1 MINKIK
7 MKTKFKNV
15 IRLYCNQKLSL
26 NNIIVLNKTD
36 THYLKNVM
44 RCKKNDQI
52 NLFNE
57 NDQEFYCKILE
68 IKKYE
73 TILEIF
79 ELSTN
84 TEIINDIFL
93 IFSLVKRNKM
103 DFIIQKATE
112 LGVRKI
118 FPILTERSSIR
129 DINPSRMVAIA
140 KEASEQS
147 NRISIPEISNLMT
160 IQELLEQW
168 DKKRSILYADE
179 ILKINKNLTIL
190 NRKNFVK
197 SSLLVGPEG
206 GFSQEEN
213 DMLKTYKYV
222 FPISFGE
229 TILRSDTAAIVGLSY
244 LNIINSSYKIN

>member
-1 MINKIK
+1 

-15 IRLYCNQKLSL
+15 IRLYCNQKLSI

-93 IFSLVKRNKM
+93 IFSLVKKNKV

>member
-1 MINKIK
+1 
-7 MKTKFKNV
+7 MKRKCKNI
-15 IRLYCNQKLSL
+15 IRLHCNQKLSL
-26 NNIIVLNKTD
+26 NKLLVLNKSD
-36 THYLKNVM
+36 SHYLKNVM
-44 RCKKNDQI
+44 RCKENDQI

-57 NDQEFYCKILE
+57 NDGEFYSEILE
-68 IKKYE
+68 IKKHE
-73 TILEIF
+73 IILEIF
-79 ELSTN
+79 KLSTN
-84 TEIINDIFL
+84 TEIINDISL
-93 IFSLVKRNKM
+93 IFSLVKKNKI

-112 LGVRKI
+112 MGVKKI

-129 DINPSRMVAIA
+129 NINTTRMYAIA

-147 NRISIPEISNLMT
+147 NRISIPEISNLQT
-160 IQELLEQW
+160 IQELLKNW
-168 DKKRSILYADE
+168 DKNRSILYADE

-197 SSLLVGPEG
+197 SSLLIGPEG
-206 GFSQEEN
+206 GFSSEEN
-213 DMLKTYKYV
+213 DMLKTYKFV

>member
-1 MINKIK
+1 
-7 MKTKFKNV
+7 MKTKFKKV

-57 NDQEFYCKILE
+57 NDQEFFSKILE

-93 IFSLVKRNKM
+93 IFSLVKKNKM

-160 IQELLEQW
+160 MQELLEQW

-206 GFSQEEN
+206 GFSPEEN

>member
-1 MINKIK
+1 

-57 NDQEFYCKILE
+57 NDQEFLSKILE

-79 ELSTN
+79 ELSNN

-93 IFSLVKRNKM
+93 IFSLVKKNKM

-129 DINPSRMVAIA
+129 DINTSRMVAIA

-206 GFSQEEN
+206 GFSPEEN

-229 TILRSDTAAIVGLSY
+229 TILRSDTAVIVGLSY

>member
-1 MINKIK
+1 
-7 MKTKFKNV
+7 MKRKCKNI
-15 IRLYCNQKLSL
+15 IRLHCNQKLSL
-26 NNIIVLNKTD
+26 NKLLVLNKSD

-44 RCKKNDQI
+44 RCKENDQI

-57 NDQEFYCKILE
+57 NDGEFYSEILE
-68 IKKYE
+68 IKKHE
-73 TILEIF
+73 IILEIF
-79 ELSTN
+79 KLSTN
-84 TEIINDIFL
+84 TEIINDISL
-93 IFSLVKRNKM
+93 IFSLVKKNKM

-112 LGVRKI
+112 MGVKKI

-129 DINPSRMVAIA
+129 NINTTRMYAIA

-147 NRISIPEISNLMT
+147 NRISIPEISNLQT
-160 IQELLEQW
+160 IQELLKNW
-168 DKKRSILYADE
+168 DKNRSILYADE

-197 SSLLVGPEG
+197 SSLLIGPEG
-206 GFSQEEN
+206 GFSLEEN
-213 DMLKTYKYV
+213 DMLKTYKFV

-244 LNIINSSYKIN
+244 LNILNSSYKIN

>member
-1 MINKIK
+1 
-7 MKTKFKNV
+7 MKRKCKNI
-15 IRLYCNQKLSL
+15 IRLHCNQKLSL
-26 NNIIVLNKTD
+26 NKLLVLNKSD

-44 RCKKNDQI
+44 RCKESDQI

-57 NDQEFYCKILE
+57 NDGEFYSEILE
-68 IKKYE
+68 IKKNK
-73 TILEIF
+73 IFVEIF
-79 ELSTN
+79 KLSTN
-84 TEIINDIFL
+84 TEVINDIFL
-93 IFSLVKRNKM
+93 IFSLVKKNKM

-147 NRISIPEISNLMT
+147 NRISIPEISNLQT
-160 IQELLEQW
+160 IQELLKNW
-168 DKKRSILYADE
+168 DKNRSILYADE

-244 LNIINSSYKIN
+244 LNILNSSYKIN

>member
-1 MINKIK
+1 

-57 NDQEFYCKILE
+57 NDQEFYSKILE

-93 IFSLVKRNKM
+93 IFSLVKKNKM

-129 DINPSRMVAIA
+129 DINPSRMIAIA

-160 IQELLEQW
+160 MQELLEQW

-179 ILKINKNLTIL
+179 ILKTNKNLTIL

-206 GFSQEEN
+206 GFSPEEN

-244 LNIINSSYKIN
+244 LNIINSSYKINL

>member
-1 MINKIK
+1 

-15 IRLYCNQKLSL
+15 IILYCNQKLSL

-52 NLFNE
+52 NLFND
-57 NDQEFYCKILE
+57 NDQVFYSKILE

-93 IFSLVKRNKM
+93 IFSLVKKNKM

-147 NRISIPEISNLMT
+147 NRISIPQISNLMT

-190 NRKNFVK
+190 SRKNFVK

>member
-1 MINKIK
+1 

-57 NDQEFYCKILE
+57 NDQEFLSKILE

-79 ELSTN
+79 ELSNN

-93 IFSLVKRNKM
+93 IFSLVKKNKM

-129 DINPSRMVAIA
+129 GINPSRMVAIA

-160 IQELLEQW
+160 MQELLEQW

-206 GFSQEEN
+206 GFSPEEN
-213 DMLKTYKYV
+213 NMLKTYKYV

-229 TILRSDTAAIVGLSY
+229 TILRTDTATIVGLSY

>member
-1 MINKIK
+1 MK
-7 MKTKFKNV
+7 MKFKKI
-15 IRLYCNQKLSL
+15 IRLYCSQKLSL
-26 NNIIVLNKTD
+26 NNIIVLNKSD

-44 RCKKNDQI
+44 RCKENDQV

-57 NDQEFYCKILE
+57 NDNEFNCKILK

-73 TILEIF
+73 VTLEII

-93 IFSLVKRNKM
+93 IFSLVKKNKI

-112 LGVRKI
+112 LGIKKI
-118 FPILTERSSIR
+118 FPILTERSSVR
-129 DINPSRMVAIA
+129 NINISRMYTIA

-147 NRISIPEISNLMT
+147 NRISIPEISNLQT
-160 IQELLEQW
+160 LQDLL
-168 DKKRSILYADE
+168 KKWNKSRSILYADE

-206 GFSQEEN
+206 GFTREEN
-213 DMLKTYKYV
+213 DMLKTYKFV

-244 LNIINSSYKIN
+244 LNIINSSYKLN

>member
-1 MINKIK
+1 

-57 NDQEFYCKILE
+57 NDQEFFSKILE
-68 IKKYE
+68 IKKYK

-93 IFSLVKRNKM
+93 IFSLVKKNKM

-129 DINPSRMVAIA
+129 GINPSRMVAIA

-147 NRISIPEISNLMT
+147 NRISIPEISNLQT
-160 IQELLEQW
+160 IQELLKQW

-206 GFSQEEN
+206 GFSPEEN

-244 LNIINSSYKIN
+244 LNIINSNYKIN

>member
-1 MINKIK
+1 

-57 NDQEFYCKILE
+57 NDQEFYSKILE

-79 ELSTN
+79 ELSNN

-93 IFSLVKRNKM
+93 IFSLVKKNKM

-129 DINPSRMVAIA
+129 DINTSRMVAIA

-147 NRISIPEISNLMT
+147 NRISVPEISNLMT

-206 GFSQEEN
+206 GFSPEEN

>member
-1 MINKIK
+1 

-57 NDQEFYCKILE
+57 NDNEFFSKILE

-79 ELSTN
+79 ESSPN
-84 TEIINDIFL
+84 TEIINDIYL
-93 IFSLVKRNKM
+93 IFSVVKKNKI

-112 LGVRKI
+112 LGVKKI

-129 DINPSRMVAIA
+129 NINKSRMYAIA

-147 NRISIPEISNLMT
+147 NRISIPEISNLQT
-160 IQELLEQW
+160 IQELLEKW
-168 DKKRSILYADE
+168 NSNRSILYADE
-179 ILKINKNLTIL
+179 ILKINQNLTML

-206 GFSQEEN
+206 GFSLEEN
-213 DMLKTYKYV
+213 NMLKTYKFV
-222 FPISFGE
+222 FPISFGK

-244 LNIINSSYKIN
+244 LNIMNSSYKIN

>member
-1 MINKIK
+1 
-7 MKTKFKNV
+7 MKTKYKNV

-44 RCKKNDQI
+44 RCKKKDQI

-57 NDQEFYCKILE
+57 NDKEFYSKILE
-68 IKKYE
+68 INKYK

-93 IFSLVKRNKM
+93 IFSLVKKNKM

-118 FPILTERSSIR
+118 FPILTERSSLR
-129 DINPSRMVAIA
+129 DINISRMFAIA

-160 IQELLEQW
+160 IQELLKQW

-197 SSLLVGPEG
+197 SSLLIGPEG
-206 GFSQEEN
+206 GFSSEEN
-213 DMLKTYKYV
+213 DMLKTYKFV
-222 FPISFGE
+222 FPISFGQ

>member
-1 MINKIK
+1 
-7 MKTKFKNV
+7 MKTKSKNV

-57 NDQEFYCKILE
+57 NDQEFYSKILE

-93 IFSLVKRNKM
+93 IFSLVKKNKM

-147 NRISIPEISNLMT
+147 NRISIPEISNLQT
-160 IQELLEQW
+160 IQELLKNW
-168 DKKRSILYADE
+168 DKNRSILYADE

-206 GFSQEEN
+206 GFSPEEN

-222 FPISFGE
+222 FPISFGK

-244 LNIINSSYKIN
+244 LNIINSNYKIN

>member
-1 MINKIK
+1 

-26 NNIIVLNKTD
+26 NNITVLNKTD

-57 NDQEFYCKILE
+57 NDQEFYSKILE

-93 IFSLVKRNKM
+93 IFSLVKKNKM

-112 LGVRKI
+112 LGVKKI
-118 FPILTERSSIR
+118 FPILTERSSTR

-147 NRISIPEISNLMT
+147 NRISIPEISNVMT
-160 IQELLEQW
+160 IQELLKQW

-190 NRKNFVK
+190 DRKNFVK

-206 GFSQEEN
+206 GFSPEEN
-213 DMLKTYKYV
+213 DMLKNYKYV

-244 LNIINSSYKIN
+244 LNIINSNYKIN

>member
-1 MINKIK
+1 

-26 NNIIVLNKTD
+26 NNVIALNKTD

-57 NDQEFYCKILE
+57 NDQEFYSKILE

-93 IFSLVKRNKM
+93 IFSLVKKNKM

-129 DINPSRMVAIA
+129 DINPSRMIAIA

-147 NRISIPEISNLMT
+147 NRISIPEISHLMT
-160 IQELLEQW
+160 IQELLEEW

-206 GFSQEEN
+206 GFSPEEN

>member
-1 MINKIK
+1 

-57 NDQEFYCKILE
+57 NDKEFYSKILE

-79 ELSTN
+79 ELSNN

-93 IFSLVKRNKM
+93 IFSLVKKNKM

-206 GFSQEEN
+206 GFSPEEN

-229 TILRSDTAAIVGLSY
+229 TILRSDTAVISTIVLWHCLKGDMKKY
-244 LNIINSSYKIN
+244 T

>member
-1 MINKIK
+1 

-57 NDQEFYCKILE
+57 YDKEFYSKILE
-68 IKKYE
+68 IKKHE

-84 TEIINDIFL
+84 IEIINDIFL
-93 IFSLVKRNKM
+93 IFSLVKKNKM

-129 DINPSRMVAIA
+129 DINSSRMVAIA

-206 GFSQEEN
+206 GFSPEEN

-244 LNIINSSYKIN
+244 LNIINSNYKIN

>member
-1 MINKIK
+1 

-15 IRLYCNQKLSL
+15 TRLYCTQRLSL

-57 NDQEFYCKILE
+57 NDQEFYSKILE

-93 IFSLVKRNKM
+93 IFSLVKKNKM

-147 NRISIPEISNLMT
+147 NRISIPEISNLQT
-160 IQELLEQW
+160 IHDLLEQW
-168 DKKRSILYADE
+168 DEKRSILYADE

-190 NRKNFVK
+190 DRKNFVK

-206 GFSQEEN
+206 GFSPEEN
-213 DMLKTYKYV
+213 DMLKNYKYV

-244 LNIINSSYKIN
+244 LNIINSNYKIN

>member
-1 MINKIK
+1 

-57 NDQEFYCKILE
+57 NDQEFYSKILE

-79 ELSTN
+79 ELSNN

-93 IFSLVKRNKM
+93 IFSLVKKNKM

-206 GFSQEEN
+206 GFSPEEN

-229 TILRSDTAAIVGLSY
+229 TILRSDTAVIVGLSY

>member
-1 MINKIK
+1 

-26 NNIIVLNKTD
+26 NNIIVLNNTD

-57 NDQEFYCKILE
+57 NDQEFYTKILE
-68 IKKYE
+68 INKSE

-84 TEIINDIFL
+84 IEIINDIFL
-93 IFSLVKRNKM
+93 IFSLVKKNKM

-160 IQELLEQW
+160 MQELLEQW

-206 GFSQEEN
+206 GFSPEEN

>member
-1 MINKIK
+1 

-57 NDQEFYCKILE
+57 NDKEFYSKILE
-68 IKKYE
+68 IKKHE

-84 TEIINDIFL
+84 IEIINDIFL
-93 IFSLVKRNKM
+93 IFSLVKKNKM

-118 FPILTERSSIR
+118 FPILTERSSLR

-160 IQELLEQW
+160 IQELLKQW

-206 GFSQEEN
+206 GFSPEEN
-213 DMLKTYKYV
+213 DMLKTYNYV

-244 LNIINSSYKIN
+244 LNMMNSSYKIN

>member
-1 MINKIK
+1 

-57 NDQEFYCKILE
+57 NDQEFFSKILE

-93 IFSLVKRNKM
+93 IFSLVKKNKM

-160 IQELLEQW
+160 MQELLEQW
-168 DKKRSILYADE
+168 DKERSILYADE

-190 NRKNFVK
+190 DRKNFVK

-206 GFSQEEN
+206 GFSPEEN

-222 FPISFGE
+222 FPISFGK

>member
-1 MINKIK
+1 

-26 NNIIVLNKTD
+26 NNIIVLNNTD

-57 NDQEFYCKILE
+57 NDQEFYSKILE
-68 IKKYE
+68 IKKNE
-73 TILEIF
+73 IVLEIF

-93 IFSLVKRNKM
+93 IFSLVKKNKM

-147 NRISIPEISNLMT
+147 NRISIPEISNLQT
-160 IQELLEQW
+160 IHQLLKQW

>member
-1 MINKIK
+1 

-206 GFSQEEN
+206 GFSHEEN

>member
-1 MINKIK
+1 

-26 NNIIVLNKTD
+26 NNIIVLNNTD

-57 NDQEFYCKILE
+57 NDQEFYSKILE

-93 IFSLVKRNKM
+93 IFSLVKKNKM

-118 FPILTERSSIR
+118 FPILTERSAIR

-147 NRISIPEISNLMT
+147 NRISIPEISNLQT
-160 IQELLEQW
+160 IHDLLEQW
-168 DKKRSILYADE
+168 DEKRSILYADE

-206 GFSQEEN
+206 GFSPEEN

-229 TILRSDTAAIVGLSY
+229 TILRSDTAVIVGLSY

>member
-1 MINKIK
+1 

-57 NDQEFYCKILE
+57 NDKEFYTKILE

-93 IFSLVKRNKM
+93 IFSLVKKNKM

-147 NRISIPEISNLMT
+147 NRISVPEISNLMT

-190 NRKNFVK
+190 NKKNFVK
-197 SSLLVGPEG
+197 SSLLIGPEG
-206 GFSQEEN
+206 GFSKEEN
-213 DMLKTYKYV
+213 EMLKTFKFV

-244 LNIINSSYKIN
+244 LNIINSNYRIN

>member
-1 MINKIK
+1 
-7 MKTKFKNV
+7 
-15 IRLYCNQKLSL
+15 
-26 NNIIVLNKTD
+26 
-36 THYLKNVM
+36 M
-44 RCKKNDQI
+44 RCKINDQI
-52 NLFNE
+52 NIFNE
-57 NDQEFYCKILE
+57 NDKEFHSKILE

-84 TEIINDIFL
+84 TESINDIFL
-93 IFSLVKRNKM
+93 IFSLVKKNKM
-103 DFIIQKATE
+103 DLIIQKATE
-112 LGVRKI
+112 LGVKKI

-129 DINPSRMVAIA
+129 DINTTRMLAIA

-147 NRISIPEISNLMT
+147 NRISIPEISNLQT
-160 IQELLEQW
+160 IQELLEKW

-179 ILKINKNLTIL
+179 ILKINKDLTIL
-190 NRKNFVK
+190 KRKNFVK

-206 GFSQEEN
+206 GFSPQEN
-213 DMLKTYKYV
+213 DMLKTYKYI

-229 TILRSDTAAIVGLSY
+229 TILKSDTAAIVGLSY